1 MKRPGPALIVA
12 TLALFVALSGS
23 TYAAVQINGSQIK
36 NGTITKAKLAKPLQK
51 QVAKAGPRGKRGP
64 AGPMGPAGVGLS
76 GPPGVPGAQG
86 APGERGGFDPSKLT
100 RVTGPSVYVL
110 PDEVETATAQC
121 PAGHRATGGGYFSS
135 ITHPAGNI
143 PGFASWAVIVSNGTS
158 IGIEVNAYVVCA
170 AP

>member
-1 MKRPGPALIVA
+1 MRRPTPALIVA

-36 NGTITKAKLAKPLQK
+36 NGTITKAKLTKALQK
-51 QVAKAGPRGKRGP
+51 QVVKAGPRGRRGP
-64 AGPMGPAGVGLS
+64 AGPVGPAGVGVT
-76 GPPGVPGAQG
+76 GPPGVPGVPG

-110 PDEVETATAQC
+110 PGEVASADAHC
-121 PAGHRATGGGYFSS
+121 PAGQRATGGGYFSS
-135 ITHPAGNI
+135 ITHPGGNI
-143 PGFASWAVIVSNGTS
+143 PGFASWSVIVSNDTS

-170 AP
+170 AA